1 MLVTHYTNDKRAVKK
16 TTARELRRKL
26 STIRAFYY
34 KPPVKKAKEAEW
46 KDGQIEPDSRSGS
59 MYLELCDLGQVREP
73 LQTAFSSFKKCKWFD
88 HLFQFCDS
96 MKYFC
101 DFTEMPRWTQNIS
114 LPENDS
120 GCSHRG
126 VGWLVWGCGQTMETS
141 GSREVWG
148 LGRKE
153 VSPPTPPLRLCSWP
167 TYAKALAPLS
177 FLKAFLTRTFPWGEE
192 IHRFAENLHMLSWKE
207 ERREGWEGLAGLA
220 SGLRLPKQWVSPC
233 MINIYPAHR

>member
-1 MLVTHYTNDKRAVKK
+1 MLVTHYTSDKRAIKE
-16 TTARELRRKL
+16 TTARELRWKL
-26 STIRAFYY
+26 PTIRAFYY
-34 KPPVKKAKEAEW
+34 KAHVKKAKEGNKKMA
-46 KDGQIEPDSRSGS
+46 DSRSGS
-59 MYLELCDLGQVREP
+59 MHVELCDLGQVREP
-73 LQTAFSSFKKCKWFD
+73 LLIAFSSFKKCKWLD
-88 HLFQFCDS
+88 HLLQFCDS
-96 MKYFC
+96 MNYFC
-101 DFTEMPRWTQNIS
+101 DFTEMPGWTQNIS

-192 IHRFAENLHMLSWKE
+192 IHRFAENLRMLSWKE